1 MKRSTLE
8 SKHLMRRA
16 EDLIAA
22 ASNRYRITVQVA
34 NRAQRRRYEDF
45 DAVDD
50 HKMKP
55 VIRAVIEMSD
65 ELTQY
70 IWFQTCGREHCRI
83 AFSLKGGIVSNCNRC
98 ILNINRGGIKTNSH
112 AQTHIKWNGIR
123 RSKGCSISKYIKRI
137 CLNGSQSIRNGLS

>member
-1 MKRSTLE
+1 MKRAAIDNQ
-8 SKHLMRRA
+8 HLMRRA
-16 EDLIAA
+16 EDLVSA

-65 ELTQY
+65 ELTQPE
-70 IWFQTCGREHCRI
+70 IIGE
-83 AFSLKGGIVSNCNRC
+83 
-98 ILNINRGGIKTNSH
+98 
-112 AQTHIKWNGIR
+112 
-123 RSKGCSISKYIKRI
+123 
-137 CLNGSQSIRNGLS
+137 